1 MQEQGS
7 SSVPVGRML
16 PAHKNRAS
24 RSGGLRQY
32 MFLLDTRSAR
42 SFEEVCRVLGLAPSE
57 FAELAVRAEVGRR
70 LAAAVGA
77 AVTVM
82 IGGPA

>member
-1 MQEQGS
+1 MQEQVS

-24 RSGGLRQY
+24 RGGLRQFS
-32 MFLLDTRSAR
+32 FLLDTRSAR
-42 SFEEVCRVLGLAPSE
+42 SFEEVCRVVGLAPSE